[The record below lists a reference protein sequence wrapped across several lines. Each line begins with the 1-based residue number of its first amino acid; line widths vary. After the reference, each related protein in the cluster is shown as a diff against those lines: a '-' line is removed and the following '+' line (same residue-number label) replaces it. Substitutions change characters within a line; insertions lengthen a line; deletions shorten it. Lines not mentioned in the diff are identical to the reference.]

1 MTELMQDAGQ
11 TGSKVVGTDPAL
23 PTMNR
28 QGVVDFCRAMG
39 IPAITERFVRWQ
51 TIDGLLPTYRV
62 ANRNLY
68 SENDV
73 RSWLESMRRE
83 GTGGDAA

>member
-1 MTELMQDAGQ
+1 MTETRPPLSAEA
-11 TGSKVVGTDPAL
+11 DPTL

-28 QGVVDFCRAMG
+28 QGVVEFCRALG
-39 IPAITERFVRWQ
+39 VPAITERFVRWQ
-51 TIDGLLPTYRV
+51 TIDGHLPTYRV

-73 RSWLESMRRE
+73 RAWLESMRRE
-83 GTGGDAA
+83 GTGGAA